1 MTVLLLVALL
11 VFMVVA
17 SAFEWMAVEVVA
29 LTILAALLMTG
40 LVTVAE
46 ATAGFSDA
54 AVVTVLLMLMLSDAV
69 ADSGV
74 VAQVGHGIARLAR
87 GSYVRSVALTLA
99 IAGVL
104 SMFVNNTAAIALFIP
119 VAVQIAKQHRRSPS
133 KLLLPLNYVA
143 IVGGTCTL
151 IGTSTNILVSSLAE
165 ARGEPAFTMF
175 EFFPL
180 GIIFFLTGLAYSAAL
195 VRWLP
200 DRGDAS
206 NLTAKYQLTTYLT
219 EVRVPT
225 GARLIGRTVV
235 DERISDRYRL
245 NVLEILRGRRRIA
258 FDLRSTPIEADDV
271 LIVRGTMEDIV
282 FFKEQQQLL
291 MLSDIKLTDAD
302 LAGEE
307 TVLAEVQLSPASTL
321 EGMSLAEIDFRR
333 RFGAFVLAL
342 ARTGES
348 MREKLSRI
356 ALKRWDTLLLF
367 GSRRSLE
374 QIYQLDDFL
383 PLQEVDLRIRLHPRW
398 WLHAAALVGV
408 VVAATFGGVPLLA
421 AALVAMV
428 VLLASR
434 TVKIQRVYRQ
444 LNWPVYFLLAATIP
458 LGAAIEKSGL
468 AERIGGWISESGHG
482 AGPWLALAVLYFAT
496 MVLTEVLSN
505 ASTAVLMVPVALSAA
520 AGLGVDPRPFLM
532 AVAFAASNGFV
543 TPVGYQTNAMV
554 YGAGNYRYA
563 DFLRAG
569 IPLNLLFWVIA
580 SFAIPRIWP
589 F

>member
-1 MTVLLLVALL
+1 MTITLLVALL

-17 SAFEWMAVEVVA
+17 SAFEWMPVEVVA
-29 LTILAALLMTG
+29 LTILAALLATG
-40 LVTVAE
+40 LVTLGE
-46 ATAGFSDA
+46 ATAGFSDT
-54 AVVTVLLMLMLSDAV
+54 AVVTVLLMMMLSDAV
-69 ADSGV
+69 ADSGI

-87 GSYVRSVALTLA
+87 GSYVRSVALTLV

-104 SMFVNNTAAIALFIP
+104 SMFVNNTAAVAMFIP
-119 VAVQIAKQHRRSPS
+119 VMVQIGKQHRRSPS
-133 KLLLPLNYVA
+133 KLLLPLNYAA

-165 ARGEPAFTMF
+165 AKGEPAFSMF

-180 GIIFFLTGLAYSAAL
+180 GIVYFLTGLAYSAAL

-200 DRGDAS
+200 DRGDSS

-219 EVRVPT
+219 EVRVPA

-235 DERISDRYRL
+235 EERVSDRYRL

-258 FDLRSTPIEADDV
+258 FDLRSTPLEAEDV

-321 EGMSLAEIDFRR
+321 EGMSIAEIDFRR

-374 QIYQLDDFL
+374 QLYQMDDFL

-398 WLHAAALVGV
+398 WLHAAVLVGV
-408 VVAATFGGVPLLA
+408 VAAATLAGVPILA
-421 AALVAMV
+421 AALVGVV

-444 LNWPVYFLLAATIP
+444 LNWSVYFLLAATIP
-458 LGAAIEKSGL
+458 LGIAVEKSGL
-468 AERIGGWISESGHG
+468 AQRLGGWISDSGHH

-505 ASTAVLMVPVALSAA
+505 ASTAVLMVPVALSTA
-520 AGLGVDPRPFLM
+520 AGLGVDPRPMLM

-569 IPLNLLFWVIA
+569 IPLNLLFWAIA
-580 SFAIPRIWP
+580 SLLIPRFWP

>member
-1 MTVLLLVALL
+1 MTIALLVALL

-29 LTILAALLMTG
+29 LTILAALLVTG

-54 AVVTVLLMLMLSDAV
+54 AVVTVLLMMMLSDAV

-104 SMFVNNTAAIALFIP
+104 SMFINNTAAVALFIP

-133 KLLLPLNYVA
+133 KLLLPLNYAA

-151 IGTSTNILVSSLAE
+151 VGTSTNILVSSLAE
-165 ARGEPAFTMF
+165 AKGEPAFTMF

-180 GIIFFLTGLAYSAAL
+180 GIIYFATGLAYSAAL

-200 DRGDAS
+200 ERGDAS

-219 EVRVPT
+219 EVRVPA

-235 DERISDRYRL
+235 EERVSDRYRL

-307 TVLAEVQLSPASTL
+307 TVLAEVQLSPSSTL

-374 QIYQLDDFL
+374 QLYQLDDFL
-383 PLQEVDLRIRLHPRW
+383 PLQEVDLRIRLHRRW

-408 VVAATFGGVPLLA
+408 VVAATFAGISLLA

-482 AGPWLALAVLYFAT
+482 AGPWLALAVLYFVT

-505 ASTAVLMVPVALSAA
+505 ASTAVLMVPVALAAA

-554 YGAGNYRYA
+554 YGAGNYRYV

>member
-1 MTVLLLVALL
+1 MTVTLLVALL
-11 VFMVVA
+11 VFMVIA
-17 SAFEWMAVEVVA
+17 SAFEWMPVEVVA
-29 LTILAALLMTG
+29 LTILAALLASG
-40 LVTVAE
+40 QVTLAE
-46 ATAGFSDA
+46 ATGGFSDA
-54 AVVTVLLMLMLSDAV
+54 AVVTVLLMMMLSDAV

-87 GSYVRSVALTLA
+87 GSYARSVALTLV

-104 SMFVNNTAAIALFIP
+104 SMFVNNTAAVAMFIP
-119 VAVQIAKQHRRSPS
+119 VMVQIGKQHRRSPS
-133 KLLLPLNYVA
+133 KLLLPLNYAA

-165 ARGEPAFTMF
+165 AKGQPAFSMF
-175 EFFPL
+175 EFLPL
-180 GIIFFLTGLAYSAAL
+180 GIVYLLAGLAYSAAL

-200 DRGDAS
+200 DRGDSS

-219 EVRVPT
+219 EVRVPP

-235 DERISDRYRL
+235 EERISDRYRL

-258 FDLRSTPIEADDV
+258 FDLRSTPIEADDI

-291 MLSDIKLTDAD
+291 MLSDIKLTDSD

-321 EGMSLAEIDFRR
+321 EGMSIAEIDFRR

-348 MREKLSRI
+348 IREKLSRI

-374 QIYQLDDFL
+374 QLYQMDDFL

-398 WLHAAALVGV
+398 WLHAAVLIGVVAAATLAGVPILAAALVGV
-408 VVAATFGGVPLLA
+408 VI
-421 AALVAMV
+421 
-428 VLLASR
+428 LLASR

-444 LNWPVYFLLAATIP
+444 LNWSVYFLLAATIP
-458 LGAAIEKSGL
+458 LGVAVEKSGL
-468 AERIGGWISESGHG
+468 AHQIGGWISDSGHH

-505 ASTAVLMVPVALSAA
+505 ASTAVLMVPVALSTA
-520 AGLGVDPRPFLM
+520 AGLGVDPRPMLM

-569 IPLNLLFWVIA
+569 IPLNLLFWAIA
-580 SFAIPRIWP
+580 SLLIPRIWP